1 MPLAKGRQKLSEG
14 QGVKGVVKLPQV
26 KARDAAGKAAG
37 VSGSYVDK
45 ASDPEAL
52 ADFREAMKGQGKRN
66 DIPNILYNIKEV
78 QAGTGKAYTL
88 SRLKRET
95 PELFAA
101 VVRACGHCADAGALG
116 TLGTMLAKP
125 PGRAGRPCPPYPLP
139 EPAKRCWR
147 AAGTQ
152 GRPFSVPLVK
162 ALSQTRFPFP
172 PPPAMPKAGARKKQ
186 PYPPKNN

>member
-1 MPLAKGRQKLSEG
+1 MIAQNLLPFYRDAARGRQMASGGDMTKKA
-14 QGVKGVVKLPQV
+14 VPVILPEP
-26 KARDAAGKAAG
+26 KNSDARDAAGKAAG

-95 PELFAA
+95 PELFER
-101 VVRACGHCADAGALG
+101 VKAGDPQRRSALIR
-116 TLGTMLAKP
+116 LAMGWPMP
-125 PGRAGRPCPPYPLP
+125 PTR
-139 EPAKRCWR
+139 WR
-147 AAGTQ
+147 ATSRNG
-152 GRPFSVPLVK
+152 G
-162 ALSQTRFPFP
+162 
-172 PPPAMPKAGARKKQ
+172 GH
-186 PYPPKNN
+186 